1 MRKLPLLTLM
11 ALSFTA
17 FQTSFALALSQDSSV
32 LHPNAKATVV
42 DANGNTTSFEIDRSS
57 FFSGIANGNPMFEAD
72 AAKVGS
78 SWIIHIHTPQEFY
91 AVEPLT
97 FYDSKANHS
106 HMIAYRGRDIRADNR
121 SHNQPFCQEVSLEET
136 LNVSTYS
143 RQNNNNRKPMVTQ
156 KQFLRSRKSNI
167 SYGRSVSTQ
176 KTNMP
181 YPAAYMQKIEQKNA
195 RAKRRKGTL
204 DSESHKFESIMKILQ
219 HDRQKYSTQKGTSS
233 FTMSSKRKR
242 SLQPLSSKSRH
253 QNHRSKR
260 FDTRRYLRP
269 VNCDVLSIVDFT
281 LYQGL
286 GAKSETSLIATL
298 VQVYKIVDRVFR
310 NTSFGSKKPG
320 YGIVLAG
327 IQIHKEASKFGYNNG
342 NRRQGPSETLGYMSY
357 RAEFLEYCAAH
368 LNVQRD
374 FGMMLGI
381 ATVAA
386 PNSFREGICG
396 TRLPAPAHN
405 ILLSTV
411 VDVNG
416 RTLPLK
422 SYSHVVAHE
431 MGALDACHGQSYCS
445 GNSSHDCPLPVALP
459 NKTPCGD
466 QGWCW
471 YGRCESY
478 CEKLGRLKTPARDIR
493 PCQCTQTRAVMC
505 QQCCQYLDIAGP
517 GTRCQVM
524 GGKLKNGSSC
534 AKGVCINGVCENYKV
549 DDQVMTYKY
558 LLPPSDDS
566 PCKLRG
572 SLNVVFLIFMALK
585 SYGFI
590 DW

>member
-1 MRKLPLLTLM
+1 MQTRSRSTFAESVCAFLHISSSFCLCSLHSTFHHFDVLSSGDISVKVVRSADQTSVHQTTR
-11 ALSFTA
+11 LSFTA
-17 FQTSFALALSQDSSV
+17 FQTSFALALSPDSSV

-42 DANGNTTSFEIDRSS
+42 DANGDTTSFEIDRSS
-57 FFSGIANGNPMFEAD
+57 FFSGTANGNPMFEAD

-91 AVEPLT
+91 AVEPLR
-97 FYDSKANHS
+97 FYDSKTNTS

-121 SHNQPFCQEVSLEET
+121 SHNQPFCQEVSLEQT

-143 RQNNNNRKPMVTQ
+143 RQNSDNRKPVVTK
-156 KQFLRSRKSNI
+156 KQFLRSRKNTI
-167 SYGRSVSTQ
+167 SYGRS
-176 KTNMP
+176 
-181 YPAAYMQKIEQKNA
+181 
-195 RAKRRKGTL
+195 
-204 DSESHKFESIMKILQ
+204 
-219 HDRQKYSTQKGTSS
+219 
-233 FTMSSKRKR
+233 
-242 SLQPLSSKSRH
+242 
-253 QNHRSKR
+253 
-260 FDTRRYLRP
+260 
-269 VNCDVLSIVDFT
+269 
-281 LYQGL
+281 
-286 GAKSETSLIATL
+286 
-298 VQVYKIVDRVFR
+298 
-310 NTSFGSKKPG
+310 
-320 YGIVLAG
+320 
-327 IQIHKEASKFGYNNG
+327 
-342 NRRQGPSETLGYMSY
+342 
-357 RAEFLEYCAAH
+357 
-368 LNVQRD
+368 
-374 FGMMLGI
+374 
-381 ATVAA
+381 
-386 PNSFREGICG
+386 
-396 TRLPAPAHN
+396 
-405 ILLSTV
+405 
-411 VDVNG
+411 
-416 RTLPLK
+416 

-431 MGALDACHGQSYCS
+431 MGHLWGAIHDPTREGTECTPPGYKGGPYLMYPYVRTSLTPNAFTFSPCS
-445 GNSSHDCPLPVALP
+445 RRKIGKILE
-459 NKTPCGD
+459 
-466 QGWCW
+466 GWCW

-505 QQCCQYLDIAGP
+505 QQCCQYLDIAGS